1 MKQDPVYKQILA
13 ENGGIEGVRRI
24 LGKHMMSN
32 YAKYGGT
39 FGKVVGGGIKSFSS
53 SLIWSGVG
61 APLGITLY
69 PIGFVIEFLF

>member
-24 LGKHMMSN
+24 LGKHIMSN
-32 YAKYGGT
+32 YAKFGGT
-39 FGKVVGGGIKSFSS
+39 FGSIVGGGIKSLSS

-61 APLGITLY
+61 APLGFSLY